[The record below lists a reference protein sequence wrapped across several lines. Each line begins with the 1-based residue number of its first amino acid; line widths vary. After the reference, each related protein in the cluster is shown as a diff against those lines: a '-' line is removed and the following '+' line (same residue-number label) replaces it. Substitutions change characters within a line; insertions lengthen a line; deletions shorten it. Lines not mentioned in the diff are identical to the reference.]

1 MPSWWEGMQWEVGL
15 VHWNPSPL
23 LPQEGPRPVPQGC
36 GPAPGRLRLWL
47 CAWQLPDL
55 PSRTGSCFAGAARTL
70 FKLPALGEFGL
81 ITPWSV
87 SLFPPIY
94 HLSPPAEAARAL
106 GVLRLRLGAQRLEP
120 GVAPLACF
128 SVLLSLPREGQGP
141 LALVLGRR
149 LLEASSGQRLES
161 GCHEPGTF
169 CRVLAFYGATGSPSS
184 PRVTSELG
192 LAL

>member
-1 MPSWWEGMQWEVGL
+1 M
-15 VHWNPSPL
+15 
-23 LPQEGPRPVPQGC
+23 
-36 GPAPGRLRLWL
+36 
-47 CAWQLPDL
+47 
-55 PSRTGSCFAGAARTL
+55 

-94 HLSPPAEAARAL
+94 HLSPPAEAAPAL
-106 GVLRLRLGAQRLEP
+106 EALRLRLGAQRLQP

-128 SVLLSLPREGQGP
+128 SVLLSLLRGGQGP

-149 LLEASSGQRLES
+149 FLEASSGQHLES

-169 CRVLAFYGATGSPSS
+169 CRVLALYGDSGSPSS
-184 PRVTSELG
+184 PRVMSKLG